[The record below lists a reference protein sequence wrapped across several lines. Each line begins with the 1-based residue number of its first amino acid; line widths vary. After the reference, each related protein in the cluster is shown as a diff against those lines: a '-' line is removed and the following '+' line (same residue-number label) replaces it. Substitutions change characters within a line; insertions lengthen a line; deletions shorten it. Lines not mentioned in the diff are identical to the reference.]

1 MSQLILWFLF
11 FAAVAWAEAKTRIL
25 VLCTGNSARSQMTE
39 GFLRSL
45 DPDLAVF
52 SAGTNPGARVN
63 PLAIQAMKE
72 IGIELTGHHPK
83 HVREFLGQKF
93 DFVVTVCDD
102 ADKNCPNFIGKV
114 GKRLRIGFPDPAK
127 AVGSEAEKLAM
138 FQKTRDD
145 IRARFREFHA
155 TYVQGGRKR

>member
-11 FAAVAWAEAKTRIL
+11 FAAAAWAETKTRIL

-45 DPDLAVF
+45 DLDLAVF
-52 SAGTNPGARVN
+52 SAGTNPGPRVN

-83 HVREFLGQKF
+83 HVREFSG
-93 DFVVTVCDD
+93 
-102 ADKNCPNFIGKV
+102 
-114 GKRLRIGFPDPAK
+114 
-127 AVGSEAEKLAM
+127 
-138 FQKTRDD
+138 
-145 IRARFREFHA
+145 
-155 TYVQGGRKR
+155 